1 MFKTITTDLLEKPAW
16 MLFLFTWLFYLT
28 GLFMFSYFVW
38 DLNTYMLS
46 YTGRDFDAWIPG
58 TRRIDMIRY
67 IFSPLWMIAISSV
80 IWLLIK
86 AGLALLDVKF
96 NNRMLLKIIFLG
108 LIIISL
114 TYWVKTIWFILIKG
128 SYTPE
133 DIKNFFP
140 CSFVSLIDT
149 SAMNRVL
156 VKTIAHLNLFNLG
169 FILFVAWLISVN
181 SEMKYL
187 KSIGLVFCTYGFG
200 LILIQGFIYFTSG

>member
-16 MLFLFTWLFYLT
+16 MLFLFTWLFYLI

-46 YTGRDFDAWIPG
+46 YTGRNFDAWIPG
-58 TRRIDMIRY
+58 TRRIDLIRY
-67 IFSPLWMIAISSV
+67 IFSPLWIIGISSA

-86 AGLALLDVKF
+86 AGLVVLNVKF
-96 NNRMLLKIIFLG
+96 NNAMLLKIIFLG
-108 LIIISL
+108 LLLISL
-114 TYWVKTIWFILIKG
+114 PYWVKTIWFILIEG

-140 CSFVSLIDT
+140 FSFVSLIDT
-149 SAMNRVL
+149 SGMSRTL
-156 VKTIAHLNLFNLG
+156 VKAIAHLNLFHIG

-181 SEMKYL
+181 SELKYI
-187 KSIGLVFCTYGFG
+187 KSISLLFCTYGFG
-200 LILIQGFIYFTSG
+200 LILVQGFIYLTGP